1 LLGDGV
7 VIAGGGQAG
16 FQTAFSLRAEGYE
29 GPITLLS
36 DEPHLPY
43 QRPPLSKGF
52 VLGKQNHSHILLR
65 PENYYREHNIHLLS
79 GERAAAIERPEH
91 RVRLAS
97 GSGIPYQAL
106 VLATGA
112 TNRRLPVP
120 GAELGGVCYLRT
132 LHDAIEIKQRIEQAR
147 SVVIIG
153 GGFIGLEIAAASS
166 SMGKQVVVLE
176 ALPRLMARAV
186 APVVSEFFRRS
197 HESRGVKILT
207 NAKVEAIRS
216 NEVVL
221 EDGSSLRVDLIVV
234 GVGIVPNAE
243 LAEQAGLTI
252 SNGICVD
259 KFLQTGDPSIYAIGD
274 CAEYPNSFA
283 GAGSRVRLESVQN
296 AVDQAVCVAK
306 ALAGRPARYHTVPWF
321 WSDQFDIRLQMAG
334 LPSGH
339 NHVVIRGQTEGGK
352 FSVFYFREGQLC
364 AVDSVNRPADH
375 MAARRLIANGVAI
388 TPEQAADEDVNL
400 KELTARV
407 QP

>member
-1 LLGDGV
+1 V
-7 VIAGGGQAG
+7 VIVGGGQAG

-65 PENYYREHNIHLLS
+65 PENYYREHNIRLVS
-79 GERAAAIERPEH
+79 GERATAIETPEH

-97 GSGIPYQAL
+97 GSGIPYEAL

-112 TNRRLPVP
+112 SNRSLRVP
-120 GAELGGVCYLRT
+120 GAEREGVCYLRT
-132 LHDAIEIKQRIEQAR
+132 LHDAIEIKQRIEQVS

-153 GGFIGLEIAAASS
+153 GGFIGLEIAAAAT
-166 SMGKQVVVLE
+166 MLGKQVSVVE
-176 ALPRLMARAV
+176 ILPRLMARAV
-186 APVVSEFFRRS
+186 APVVSDFFRRS
-197 HESRGVKILT
+197 HEERGVKILN

-221 EDGSSLRVDLIVV
+221 EDGSHLPADLIVV
-234 GVGIVPNAE
+234 GIGIVTNSE

-259 KFLQTGDPSIYAIGD
+259 EFLQTGDPSIYAIGD

-283 GAGSRVRLESVQN
+283 GANRVRLESVQN
-296 AVDQAVCVAK
+296 AVDQAVCAAK
-306 ALAGRPARYHTVPWF
+306 AVAGKPARYHSVPWF

-334 LPSGH
+334 LPMGH
-339 NHVVIRGQTEGGK
+339 NHVVIRGQPESGK
-352 FSVFYFREGQLC
+352 FSVFYFRDGQLC
-364 AVDSVNRPADH
+364 AVDSVNKPADH
-375 MAARRLIANGVAI
+375 MAARKLIASGVAI
-388 TPEQAADEDVNL
+388 TPEQAADEDTNL
-400 KELTARV
+400 RGLTS
-407 QP
+407 